1 VLIIAQAG
9 SREAQLAGT
18 ALWLW
23 ITFACATLVLL
34 GAAWVVVAR
43 QRKLLTQGAAKR
55 KRKPIRDAWQEAG
68 RRLQV
73 DEEGDSDDEDES

>member
-1 VLIIAQAG
+1 MFTLAQAG
-9 SREAQLAGT
+9 SREAHLAGT

-23 ITFACATLVLL
+23 ISFAIAALVAL

-43 QRKLLTQGAAKR
+43 QRKALLGAGTKR
-55 KRKPIRDAWQEAG
+55 QRKPIRDAWQEAG

-73 DEEGDSDDEDES
+73 DDGDEADERDEP

>member
-1 VLIIAQAG
+1 VLRTLAQDG

-23 ITFACATLVLL
+23 ITLVCASLVLL
-34 GAAWVVVAR
+34 AAAWLIVAR
-43 QRKLLTQGAAKR
+43 QRKLLTAGAPRR

-73 DEEGDSDDEDES
+73 EDEDADGEDEP